1 MKGAA
6 KDGKVIVMMSEV
18 EFRMLWHKLNCGD
31 DVPFD
36 DYSKRNRCGYT
47 PECGYALWQEFNNVK
62 EAIKIGAW

>member
-6 KDGKVIVMMSEV
+6 KDGKVIVMMSEF

-36 DYSKRNRCGYT
+36 EYSGRNRCGYT
-47 PECGYALWQEFNNVK
+47 HDVGYALWQEFDNVK
-62 EAIKIGAW
+62 TSLGIDR